1 MSKALSSE
9 PPHEHHLVR
18 TLGLGDVVMIG
29 IAGMIGGA
37 IFVLVGPAI
46 GLAGSA
52 VIIAFIINGII
63 TLFTAM
69 AYTDPN
75 ALKSIG
81 GGGSGEAVPFT
92 SPEDLMKNIPKA
104 MSNMFGTGAGGGM
117 LGDSPTF
124 KITMKEYE
132 DMAIKVGDKI
142 RIEIEK
148 AENSGV

>member
-1 MSKALSSE
+1 MKEDFIVSKIEAHQDDS
-9 PPHEHHLVR
+9 HY
-18 TLGLGDVVMIG
+18 
-29 IAGMIGGA
+29 
-37 IFVLVGPAI
+37 VLV
-46 GLAGSA
+46 
-52 VIIAFIINGII
+52 AF
-63 TLFTAM
+63 
-69 AYTDPN
+69 TDPN